1 MKLLVPVDFS
11 DITNPLLRTVK
22 LVAQKHEAEVHLL
35 HVISPVVYLPYP
47 ETLGVSVID
56 IELIEKM
63 EQEKRKEAQEKLKAL
78 VEFLL
83 PVKAESHIE
92 IGEAADIIL
101 EYEERLNPDIVFL
114 GSHKKGLI
122 EKILVGSTAEK
133 VVRHGKKS
141 DFVIKGREVSFTR
154 SVVIAYDFSE
164 TAQKAVEFA
173 LNFLK
178 PFDVKVKI
186 LHVNE
191 PLELPII
198 EKLKK
203 RIQEKFSQEKMKI
216 LEEIAEKFKN
226 LKKEVEIIFREGKK
240 PVEEILNVVNNSEDI
255 ELLIVGSRGLSGL
268 KRIILGGTAS
278 KLLSKLNKPILVYKV
293 QG

>member
-56 IELIEKM
+56 VEIIEEIEK
-63 EQEKRKEAQEKLKAL
+63 EKKKEAEEKLKGL
-78 VEFLL
+78 IDFLS
-83 PVKAESHIE
+83 PIKADSYIE

-101 EYEERLNPDIVFL
+101 EYEEKLNPDIVFL

-122 EKILVGSTAEK
+122 EKILIGSTTEK
-133 VVRHGKKS
+133 VVKHGKKS
-141 DFVIKGREVSFTR
+141 DFVIKGKEVSFSK

-164 TAQKAVEFA
+164 TAQRAVEFA
-173 LNFLK
+173 LEFLK
-178 PFDVKVKI
+178 PFNVKVKL
-186 LHVNE
+186 LHINE
-191 PLELPII
+191 PLELPLIKRLK
-198 EKLKK
+198 EKVHEKFA
-203 RIQEKFSQEKMKI
+203 QEKIKI
-216 LEEIAEKFKN
+216 LEEIAQKFKN
-226 LKKEVEIIFREGKK
+226 LGKEAEIIFREGES
-240 PVEEILNVVNNSEDI
+240 PVEEIVNVVNNSEDV

-268 KRIILGGTAS
+268 RRIILGSTAS
-278 KLLSKLNKPILVYKV
+278 KLLSKINKPIFVYKV
-293 QG
+293 Q